1 MFLITHIA
9 NTLSHGACFP
19 RWLHTASARLAPK
32 KGKKGASESQKIT
45 EASSDKGDDEHLFN
59 IYASI
64 PQDHVMLPD
73 EAYPKWLWDLDKPD
87 KTYGQ
92 LLQMFVYGKGIQEA
106 QMKDY
111 NRFRRLHNRALIKMN
126 NIRLQKQ
133 RKFQMKGYLW
143 DN

>member
-1 MFLITHIA
+1 
-9 NTLSHGACFP
+9 
-19 RWLHTASARLAPK
+19 
-32 KGKKGASESQKIT
+32 
-45 EASSDKGDDEHLFN
+45 
-59 IYASI
+59 
-64 PQDHVMLPD
+64 MLPD